1 MKSFLTFVFGGAL
14 LLGLAGVGFAA
25 WLGGDDQVLRSYL
38 LSGGIGAFFGAKF
51 GLIGWFIL
59 AAVRV
64 SAAVV
69 AKANQ
74 MVDQNSGGNSK

>member
-1 MKSFLTFVFGGAL
+1 MKSFSTLVIGGAL
-14 LLGLAGVGFAA
+14 LLGLAGMAFAA
-25 WLGGDDQVLRSYL
+25 RVDNPPSVLL
-38 LSGGIGAFFGAKF
+38 LFGAIGAFFGAKF